1 MINKS
6 FLNTKNHFTAAEY
19 FLKIF
24 DIKEQKP
31 SLKHVLEII
40 RQFSKLPYENLSK
53 ILKLNKKW
61 DDFPNRFPEEIIS
74 DYDQF
79 RLGGTCFSLIFFL
92 KTILDFYEYETH
104 IIMADM
110 KSGKNSHCALILKYN
125 SNEFLLDPGYL
136 IHKPL
141 LISKSPGNQN
151 LSFIPASLVYNT
163 ENDKYSLFTFQN
175 KNLKLRYS
183 FRNIS
188 SFPETF
194 LKFWNSSFH
203 WRTMHGICL
212 SKRDEIS
219 FTYLYNH
226 YLKREGAGIDFKGN
240 FLDEIPEVVNNLFNI
255 PSSLVQK
262 AEKALKN
269 NLIYDKELGYKVPK
283 WVSKR

>member
-6 FLNTKNHFTAAEY
+6 SLNTKNHFTAAEH

-24 DIKEQKP
+24 GIKEQNI
-31 SLKHVLEII
+31 SFKHVSEIV

-61 DDFPNRFPEEIIS
+61 DDFPNRLPDEIIS

-79 RLGGTCFSLIFFL
+79 RLGGTCFSLTFFL
-92 KTILDFYEYETH
+92 KTIMDYYGYTTN

-110 KSGKNSHCALILKYN
+110 KPGENSHCALILKHN
-125 SNEFLLDPGYL
+125 SNKYLLDPGYL

-151 LSFIPASLVYNT
+151 LSFIPVSLIYNE

-183 FRNIS
+183 FRNIPTS
-188 SFPETF
+188 PETF

-212 SKRDEIS
+212 SKRDEIG
-219 FTYLYNH
+219 FTYLHNH
-226 YLKREGAGIDFKGN
+226 YLKREGKGIAFKGK
-240 FLDEIPEVVNNLFNI
+240 FQDEISKVVNNIFKI
-255 PSSLVQK
+255 PPGLVQK
-262 AEKALKN
+262 AEKALKD
-269 NLIYDKELGYKVPK
+269 NLIYDKKLRYKVPK
-283 WVSKR
+283 WVKL